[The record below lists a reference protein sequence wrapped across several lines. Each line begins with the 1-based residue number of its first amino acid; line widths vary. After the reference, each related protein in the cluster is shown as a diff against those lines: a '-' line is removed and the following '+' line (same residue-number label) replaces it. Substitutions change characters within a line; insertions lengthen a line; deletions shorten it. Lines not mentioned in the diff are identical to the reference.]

1 MSKKTSDGKRKV
13 YRFSLVEDES
23 HKQIWVRRFSVPAL
37 IWTLVLSAIVICGI
51 VFSLIAFTPV
61 RTLIPGY
68 PNAHSKSA
76 AVQNAIKIDSLQ
88 SIITRWD
95 LYAENLRRVVEG
107 QKPVSIDSVI
117 KFRNDSI
124 LASRDAGELAGRD
137 SVLREVVKEE
147 EQFDL
152 SGAKR
157 ELPIEG
163 MHFFTPLKGVVSHGF
178 DPVLHPYIDVTAPSG
193 SVVMSVLDGTVI
205 FAGWNDE
212 TGYTIQVQHS
222 SDMVSI
228 YKHNQKLLRKTGDK
242 VSAGSSIAL
251 VGGTGEAGA
260 AAHLHFEL
268 WYKGEALDPTLYIM
282 F

>member
-1 MSKKTSDGKRKV
+1 MSKKTNGARRKT

-37 IWTLVLSAIVICGI
+37 IWTLVLGTVVVCAV
-51 VFSLIAFTPV
+51 VYSLIAFTPA

-68 PNAHSKSA
+68 PDAHSKSA

-88 SIITRWD
+88 SLISRWD

-107 QKPVSIDSVI
+107 QSPVDIDSVI
-117 KFRNDSI
+117 RVRRDS
-124 LASRDAGELAGRD
+124 AAAVDADRLAGRD
-137 SVLREVVKEE
+137 SLLRATVQEE

-152 SGAKR
+152 SGAQR
-157 ELPIEG
+157 QLPVEG
-163 MHFFTPLKGVVSHGF
+163 IHFFTPLKGVVSTPF
-178 DPVLHPYIDVTAPSG
+178 DPVLHPYIDVAAPSG

-205 FAGWNDE
+205 FSGWNDE

-242 VSAGSSIAL
+242 VSAGAPIAL
-251 VGGTGEAGA
+251 VGGAGEPGS

-268 WYKGEALDPTLYIM
+268 WYQGEALDPTLYII